1 MEKTGLL
8 IPLEILKEAFDIPF
22 KSHKFL
28 LFTFLIYLP
37 LSLIR
42 LAMDLLTYPQAIEVQ
57 SQLLFL
63 HSQGRYSPH
72 VLDIHTKLQENSQKL
87 IKNEVLFL
95 VPIDAL
101 TFFGLVAIVH
111 TASVL
116 HMGEKLSLREMFS
129 RLITKAS
136 IKGPLLTHICVDLM
150 SFSYIVTA
158 TMFGIGAS
166 HAIAGKMI
174 LILVAYVLPV
184 SMWVFLHAVWNL
196 AMVVSVVEGRHGI
209 GALERGWVVLRGRKF
224 LGFLLMLVS
233 FSSFNCVWE
242 LSLEAAKVDN
252 RMRQKA
258 AFSVIFAIFF
268 WFGNAMRWV
277 ISLVFYYHCK
287 RQQGEKNEG
296 LGGEQEFGAL
306 SPKSPV

>member
-8 IPLEILKEAFDIPF
+8 IPLEILKEAFHIPF
-22 KSHKFL
+22 RNHSFL

-37 LSLIR
+37 VCLIR
-42 LAMDLLTYPQAIEVQ
+42 LAMDLFTYPEAIEVQ

-63 HSQGRYSPH
+63 RSQGSYSPH

-87 IKNEVLFL
+87 LKNEVLFL
-95 VPIDAL
+95 VPMDAL
-101 TFFGLVAIVH
+101 SFFGLVAIVH
-111 TASVL
+111 AASVL
-116 HMGEKLSLREMFS
+116 HMGEKLSLGEMFS
-129 RLITKAS
+129 RLITKAP
-136 IKGPLLTHICVDLM
+136 IKGPLFTHICVDLM
-150 SFSYIVTA
+150 SFSYIVAA

-174 LILVAYVLPV
+174 LISVAYILPV

-196 AMVVSVVEGRHGI
+196 AIVVSIVEGRHGI
-209 GALERGWVVLRGRKF
+209 GALERGWLLLKGRKF

-233 FSSFNCVWE
+233 FISFNCVWE
-242 LSLEAAKVDN
+242 LSIEAAKTDDRVK
-252 RMRQKA
+252 QKA
-258 AFSVIFAIFF
+258 AFSILFVFFF
-268 WFGNAMRWV
+268 WFGNAIRWL

-287 RQQGEKNEG
+287 GQQGQKNEG
-296 LGGEQEFGAL
+296 LAGEKEFGAL